1 MTDTDMTHEMV
12 KRQLQCLGKRQGE
25 EYHRLNTVLDAR
37 HMRMVRA
44 CVCACVRACLKT
56 ELKPLNER
64 ANERTN
70 QTNHRISR
78 LLPPLK

>member
-44 CVCACVRACLKT
+44 CVCACVRACV
-56 ELKPLNER
+56 R
-64 ANERTN
+64 A
-70 QTNHRISR
+70 
-78 LLPPLK
+78 